1 MSIFILYRYQDE
13 GFLKWYLESSSE
25 TMIHHPAISYSGN
38 YPHWGTP
45 PITRSNGIGVP
56 KSGKN
61 KKNYGGENNLK
72 TSRCSTSMLV
82 YSIVTFAKTW
92 RWTLISLSFCKFQII
107 YWVHSSHG
115 YRSNTSYPCYTPK
128 QLLLHFHLPENGI
141 IGGVDPQPNLTNLQ
155 FGLVQSDLWLF
166 ISGSWVG
173 KFWHF
178 RMVSFLRLH
187 GNWVKI
193 CYLQI
198 GLTKNDKFIPSVRDP
213 YVSKTRMLLITS
225 WAQLHFLWFCQNHIF
240 FYSEIMYQCQ
250 PASGDHNICQN
261 RQDLRTHALGRTG
274 THLHAADKPIPEKHE
289 LWGRPSMGG
298 YHRGP

>member
-61 KKNYGGENNLK
+61 KKKLWWENNLK

-92 RWTLISLSFCKFQII
+92 RWTLISLSFCKFQTI

-141 IGGVDPQPNLTNLQ
+141 IGGVDHSQIWQISSLGWFSPIFDCLYPVLGWAN
-155 FGLVQSDLWLF
+155 SD
-166 ISGSWVG
+166 ISEWFPFYVYMGIGS
-173 KFWHF
+173 KF
-178 RMVSFLRLH
+178 V
-187 GNWVKI
+187 
-193 CYLQI
+193 
-198 GLTKNDKFIPSVRDP
+198 T
-213 YVSKTRMLLITS
+213 SK
-225 WAQLHFLWFCQNHIF
+225 
-240 FYSEIMYQCQ
+240 
-250 PASGDHNICQN
+250 
-261 RQDLRTHALGRTG
+261 
-274 THLHAADKPIPEKHE
+274 
-289 LWGRPSMGG
+289 
-298 YHRGP
+298 